1 MSAFDKIFKTCA
13 KWCVKHSV
21 EIAMTGAIVGVGL
34 TVFTTSR
41 ATLAINNIVKEEDLS
56 KKEKAKLSIKP
67 ALPAAA
73 SVIFATASI
82 AAMYH
87 FGKKKQAALLGLLI
101 STQQVFQRYRNNTK
115 KEIGSVQ
122 EGCLYS
128 ETVAET
134 KGYDNNGLDLPKT
147 EEEEIFCESISGQFF
162 TAKPKDIYSA
172 AYNVNRQ
179 FAYRGEVEFNDWL
192 ELLKLDDEE
201 MLYGFGWCQ
210 DQGFEFYGY
219 QFIEIDIQP
228 RTNKDGKKYKL
239 ITYPFLPHNIDID
252 ANDVDLDTAVM
263 LNPSIDTDLWKKMSD
278 DEKKQILDDQMA
290 AICD

>member
-1 MSAFDKIFKTCA
+1 MSAFDKIFKTCT
-13 KWCVKHSV
+13 KWCIRHSV
-21 EIAMTGAIVGVGL
+21 EIAMGGAIVGVAA

-41 ATLAINNIVKEEDLS
+41 ATLKVNSIIKNEELT
-56 KKEKAKLSIKP
+56 KKEKIQKSVKP
-67 ALPAAA
+67 VLPAAA
-73 SVIFATASI
+73 SVIFALAGI
-82 AAMYH
+82 AAMYK
-87 FGKKKQAALLGLLI
+87 FGKKKQAALLGLLV
-101 STQQVFQRYRNNTK
+101 STQQVFQQYRNNTR
-115 KEIGSVQ
+115 KEIGSVE

-128 ETVAET
+128 ETVANT
-134 KGYDNNGLDLPKT
+134 KGYDKNVPDIPKT
-147 EEEEIFCESISGQFF
+147 DDEEVFCESVSGQFF
-162 TAKPKDIYSA
+162 TAKPKDVYEA
-172 AYNVNRQ
+172 AYNINRQ

-228 RTNKDGKKYKL
+228 RNKNGKQYKL

-252 ANDVDLDTAVM
+252 AKDVDLDTAVI

-278 DEKKQILDDQMA
+278 EEKKSMLNDQIA
-290 AICD
+290 AI

>member
-1 MSAFDKIFKTCA
+1 MSAFDKMFKTCT

-21 EIAMTGAIVGVGL
+21 EIAMGGAIVGVAA

-41 ATLAINNIVKEEDLS
+41 ATLKVNSIIKDEELT
-56 KKEKAKLSIKP
+56 KKEKIQESVKP
-67 ALPAAA
+67 VLPAAA
-73 SVIFATASI
+73 SVIFALAGI
-82 AAMYH
+82 VAMYK
-87 FGKKKQAALLGLLI
+87 FGKKKQAALLGLLV
-101 STQQVFQRYRNNTK
+101 STQQVFQQYRNNTR
-115 KEIGSVQ
+115 KEIGSVE

-128 ETVAET
+128 ETVANT
-134 KGYDNNGLDLPKT
+134 KGYDKNVPDIPKT
-147 EEEEIFCESISGQFF
+147 EDEEVFCESVSGQFF
-162 TAKPKDIYSA
+162 TAKPKDVYEA
-172 AYNVNRQ
+172 AYNINRQ

-228 RTNKDGKKYKL
+228 RNKNGKQYKL

-252 ANDVDLDTAVM
+252 AKDVDLETAVI

-278 DEKKQILDDQMA
+278 EEKKSMMSDQIA
-290 AICD
+290 AVCN

>member
-21 EIAMTGAIVGVGL
+21 EIAMGGAIVGVAA

-41 ATLAINNIVKEEDLS
+41 ATLKVNSIIKDEELT
-56 KKEKAKLSIKP
+56 KKEKIQESVKP
-67 ALPAAA
+67 VLPAAA
-73 SVIFATASI
+73 SVIFALAGI
-82 AAMYH
+82 VAMYK
-87 FGKKKQAALLGLLI
+87 FGKKKQAALLGLLV
-101 STQQVFQRYRNNTK
+101 STQQVFQQYRNNTR
-115 KEIGSVQ
+115 KEIGSVE

-128 ETVAET
+128 ETVANT
-134 KGYDNNGLDLPKT
+134 KGYDKNVPDIPKT
-147 EEEEIFCESISGQFF
+147 EDEEVFCESVSGQFF
-162 TAKPKDIYSA
+162 TAKPKDVYEA
-172 AYNVNRQ
+172 AYNINRQ

-228 RTNKDGKKYKL
+228 RTKNGKQYKL

-252 ANDVDLDTAVM
+252 AKDVDLETAVI

-278 DEKKQILDDQMA
+278 EEKKSMMSDQIA
-290 AICD
+290 EVCD